1 MSEIFLGKGE
11 TVHERFGLAAHR
23 FAYPTFFL
31 QFSLK
36 DEAGLRSLFRGP
48 FRFFFSLRAEDYLEG
63 KSGNMDSLARDF
75 LRKRCG
81 DFEPAEIRLVTMP
94 RIFGYVF
101 NPVSFWLCFR
111 NGRLEAALSEVNNT
125 FGERH
130 FYWIEPGK
138 DGSLS
143 GWRVAEKRFHVSP
156 FLPVSGTYQ
165 FYFRTFAEH
174 TRIDVNYFNEEG
186 KLTLATWLAGALS
199 PLDRESR
206 FSLALQYGWHS
217 ALVVARIHWQAILLW
232 RKRAV
237 FHRKPQKPVSEVSS

>member
-1 MSEIFLGKGE
+1 MTQILLGKGE

-23 FAYPTFFL
+23 FTYPTFFL
-31 QFSLK
+31 QIP
-36 DEAGLRSLFRGP
+36 LRAEERMRTLFRGP

-63 KSGNMDSLARDF
+63 KSGKLDALARNF
-75 LRKRCG
+75 LREKCS
-81 DFEPAEIRLVTMP
+81 FEADDICLVTMP

-101 NPVSFWLCFR
+101 NPVNFWLCFR
-111 NGRLEAALSEVNNT
+111 GGRLEAALSEVNNT

-130 FYWIEPGK
+130 FYWIAPGE
-138 DGSLS
+138 DGALT

-156 FLPVSGTYQ
+156 FLPVNGSYR
-165 FYFRTFAEH
+165 FFFRTSAEQ
-174 TRIDVNYFNEEG
+174 TRIDVNYFNEEK
-186 KLTLATWLAGALS
+186 KLTLATWLTGALI
-199 PLDRESR
+199 PLEKESR
-206 FSLALQYGWHS
+206 VSLALQYGWHS